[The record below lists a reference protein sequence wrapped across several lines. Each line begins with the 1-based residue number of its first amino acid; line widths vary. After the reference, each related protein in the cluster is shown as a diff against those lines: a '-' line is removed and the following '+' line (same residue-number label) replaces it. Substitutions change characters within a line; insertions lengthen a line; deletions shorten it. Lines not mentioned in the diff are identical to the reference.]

1 MKKARLFL
9 AAMALSMATAAC
21 SQSVTSPE
29 LVIDPG
35 GNHVMIDPG
44 GNHGAPI
51 DPGGNHGAP
60 IDPGGNHGAPID
72 PGGNH

>member
-9 AAMALSMATAAC
+9 AALALSMATTAC
-21 SQSVTSPE
+21 GVSVTAPE
-29 LVIDPG
+29 L
-35 GNHVMIDPG
+35 MIDPG

-60 IDPGGNHGAPID
+60 IDPGGNH
-72 PGGNH
+72 